1 MQVLNDLAGY
11 VAGEWKYVTP
21 EGDLTDNEYHY
32 INSGG
37 VKGWDI
43 RLGTILHNTENS
55 YVECV
60 SERYADRNND
70 EYDADIDVR
79 YSTGKGDAVNFGNA
93 YRSTDESKTYTP
105 HAGYDLLGNGVVRC
119 WYCNTVFDFAI
130 STRWTMEQFV
140 TEMLV
145 HYSEHRAANDLP
157 WVRTYIKVGVR
168 RPDGS
173 VVVIPENAR
182 RVTKPWQVKGALI

>member
-1 MQVLNDLAGY
+1 MPNILNDLTGY
-11 VAGEWKYVTP
+11 VAGEFWYVDA
-21 EGDLTDNEYHY
+21 EGKESTSEFTFVSDWRVDEDPRKVA
-32 INSGG
+32 G
-37 VKGWDI
+37 
-43 RLGTILHNTENS
+43 
-55 YVECV
+55 YVECM

-105 HAGYDLLGNGVVRC
+105 HAGYDLLANGVVRC
-119 WYCNTVFDFAI
+119 WYCDTVFDFAI
-130 STRWTMEQFV
+130 SSRWTMEDFV

-145 HYSEHRAANDLP
+145 HYSEHKSANDLP

-182 RVTKPWQVKGALI
+182 RITKPWQVKGGLI